1 MRPLID
7 RASAAGSVAGKE
19 PELTHRTFTINSVL
33 FNVFE
38 SHAGAQRFMSQQ
50 EGDYSVVVRGRT
62 FSARRGDTYLTV
74 NLTSTAKPEH
84 GHIME
89 AANAVAAEI
98 DKMIAAEEA
107 AA

>member
-7 RASAAGSVAGKE
+7 RASGAGSVAGKE
-19 PELTHRTFTINSVL
+19 PELTHRTFTINNVL

-89 AANAVAAEI
+89 AARAVAAEI
-98 DKMIAAEEA
+98 DKMIAAEKA
-107 AA
+107 VA

>member
-1 MRPLID
+1 VID

-19 PELTHRTFTINSVL
+19 PELTHRTFTINNVL

-62 FSARRGDTYLTV
+62 FPPV
-74 NLTSTAKPEH
+74 
-84 GHIME
+84 
-89 AANAVAAEI
+89 VATRI
-98 DKMIAAEEA
+98 
-107 AA
+107 